1 MRKSLTRLERLR
13 GASLIREI
21 LSIGEKV
28 GCPGAKL
35 LFRENGLAYTRVV
48 FIPTRKVRTAVE
60 RNRARRLGKEAF
72 RQVKQGVKAGYD
84 LAFILYPGEFTYE
97 ERFQQISSLLRK
109 AGLLQERSEGSG

>member
-1 MRKSLTRLERLR
+1 MKRSLTRQERLR
-13 GASLIREI
+13 GASLIQEV
-21 LSIGEKV
+21 LSSGQKV

-35 LFRENGLAYTRVV
+35 LFRENGLPYTRVV

-60 RNRARRLGKEAF
+60 RNRTRRLGKEAF

-97 ERFQQISSLLRK
+97 ERFQQISSLLGK
-109 AGLLQERSEGSG
+109 AGLLQEHPEGSG